1 MVTFRNPLANR
12 EAAAHSIVGHRN
24 KDGRNALDVM
34 DEAGA
39 LFTVNYPSASYQHSP
54 DHVVA
59 TPLHEEGKH
68 KDTPL
73 CKWVVRNDTNQ
84 VLGWHGGTYPEAESY
99 RYLGELAERMFPEST
114 IGCRL
119 IGNGERIMLSQNIG
133 DTVDLGGGDSIKP
146 QVLWITSMNA
156 TWSTSVLD
164 SMYRWFCSNQI
175 IMGDALFRCR
185 HTENHDFTLNQR
197 AWVLE
202 ESMRRAQ
209 NFAAMA
215 RVMKDQDYTDKQ
227 FKELTEQLVPD
238 PKPFPGDT
246 EVRQQRWTLVNKK
259 RGHMVNKWEEEC
271 ASWGET
277 VNFDQHN
284 RGNRWLAYNA
294 IQGAE
299 QHNIMTG
306 NKDTDVAKENAL
318 VKAVDGRTP
327 LTGKALSI
335 LSGISG

>member
-1 MVTFRNPLANR
+1 MVTFRNPLTNR
-12 EAAAHSIVGHRN
+12 EAAEHAIVGNRN
-24 KDGRNALDVM
+24 TDGRNALDVM
-34 DEAGA
+34 EEAGA
-39 LFTVNYPSASYQHSP
+39 LFTVQYPPARFWQEGELGWVDEYP
-54 DHVVA
+54 M
-59 TPLHEEGKH
+59 PLHQEGKH
-68 KDTPL
+68 KDRPL
-73 CKWVVRNDTNQ
+73 CKWVVRKDTGD

-114 IGCRL
+114 TGCRL
-119 IGNGERIMLSQNIG
+119 IGNGERIMLTQDIG
-133 DTVDLGGGDSIKP
+133 DTVDLGGGDSIMP

-215 RVMKDQDYTDKQ
+215 RVMKDQDYTDEQ
-227 FKELTEQLVPD
+227 FRELTKQLVPD
-238 PKPFPGDT
+238 PMPLPGET
-246 EVRQQRWTLVNKK
+246 EVKPIRWTLCYKK
-259 RGHMVNKWEEEC
+259 RDHMTAKWNTEIEEW
-271 ASWGET
+271 SP
-277 VNFDQHN
+277 
-284 RGNRWLAYNA
+284 NRWTAYNA

-299 QHNIMTG
+299 QHHILTG
-306 NKDTDVAKENAL
+306 YKDTDVAKEKAL
-318 VKAVDGRTP
+318 VKAVNGRTP
-327 LTGKALSI
+327 LTDKALSI